1 MIVMKF
7 GGTSVENADAI
18 RNVVQLI
25 NRHLK
30 RRPLIVVSACA
41 GTTDALV
48 RMADHAEKGQLD
60 AALRILLLQR
70 QRHLEICSQLLV
82 DGYHE
87 SACIE
92 LKRRFSDLARRLH
105 GVSILRELTPS
116 VRDSILS
123 AGESWSVLL
132 LTYALQQDG
141 RDAIWIPAERL
152 IVTDDRHGEASPK
165 PDATASHLLD
175 DVIPHMIH
183 GKIVVTQGFVGATSD
198 GRVTTLGRGG
208 SDFTAGI
215 LGELLGAEEI
225 QIWTDVNGL
234 RSADPRVVPQT
245 RLHPLLGYRDA
256 ERLATLG
263 AKVLHPKTIEPAAR
277 RRIPIRILNTSQPDE
292 NGTLIGVNQNEPVFC
307 ITYKTG
313 LSLISINGAP
323 SSWLNQVLP
332 DAEAV
337 QADPSGVQLLIQS
350 DCVKIPVR
358 HYKNRVA
365 MCWVT
370 QPEWNTASL
379 ARALLLL
386 NDARISVYSVFHR
399 DMSMGFAV
407 DELDLVET
415 IRRLHELDGDP
426 SQANIAKSA

>member
-7 GGTSVENADAI
+7 GGTSVENAGAI

-25 NRHLK
+25 HRHK
-30 RRPLIVVSACA
+30 ERRPVIVVSACA

-60 AALRILLLQR
+60 AARHLLLQQR
-70 QRHLEICSQLLV
+70 QRHLKICNEILT
-82 DGYHE
+82 DGHRE
-87 SACIE
+87 SAGIE
-92 LKRRFSDLARRLH
+92 LQRRFSDLARRLH
-105 GVSILRELTPS
+105 GISILRELTPS

-123 AGESWSVLL
+123 DGESWSSLL
-132 LTYALQQDG
+132 LTHALQQDG

-165 PDATASHLLD
+165 RDATASHLLD
-175 DVIPHMIH
+175 AVIPHLIH
-183 GKIVVTQGFVGATSD
+183 GKIVVTQGFVGATPD
-198 GRVTTLGRGG
+198 GRITTLGRGG

-215 LGELLGAEEI
+215 LGELLDAEEI

-245 RLHPLLGYRDA
+245 RLHPLLSYRDA

-263 AKVLHPKTIEPAAR
+263 AKVLHPRTVAPAAR

-292 NGTLIGVNQNEPVFC
+292 NGTLIGVNQNAPVFC

-313 LSLISINGAP
+313 LSLISVNGNQ
-323 SSWLNQVLP
+323 SSWVSEALS

-337 QADPSGVQLLIQS
+337 QADPSGVQLLIRS
-350 DCVKIPVR
+350 DRIKIPVR
-358 HYKNRVA
+358 SCKNRVA

-370 QPEWNTASL
+370 QPEWNTASF

-386 NDARISVYSVFHR
+386 NDARIAVHSIFHR
-399 DMSMGFAV
+399 DTSMGFAV
-407 DELDLVET
+407 DDSDLVET

-426 SQANIAKSA
+426 SQASIAKSA